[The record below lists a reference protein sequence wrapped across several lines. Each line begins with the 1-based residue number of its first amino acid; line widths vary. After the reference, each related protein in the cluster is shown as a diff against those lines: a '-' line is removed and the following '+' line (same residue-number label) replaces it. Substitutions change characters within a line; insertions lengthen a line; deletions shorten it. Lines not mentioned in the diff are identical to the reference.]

1 MPVSGGRI
9 FNDASLD
16 GFHMKLKSNANV
28 QWTDLG
34 LEQFIARLKIL
45 DNTSIQVGIVEPEAS
60 QMMPGGRLTIAE
72 AAYINEFGARA
83 AGIPARHFIQGAI
96 TARKGDAA
104 ARRMLRSIIA
114 KGDPHA
120 ALTTEGQ
127 RFAREMAER
136 LYHGDFRKNKPSTV
150 KRKGF
155 NHPLLE
161 TGQLAEAISYRL
173 VYGEQDDDEGGGEGG
188 DGGLE

>member
-45 DNTSIQVGIVEPEAS
+45 DNTSIQVGLVEPGAS
-60 QMMPGGRLTIAE
+60 QMMPGGRLTVAE
-72 AAYINEFGARA
+72 VGYINEFGSRA
-83 AGIPARHFIQGAI
+83 AGIPARHFVQGAI
-96 TARKGDAA
+96 TARKGNAA
-104 ARRMLRSIIA
+104 ARRMLRSIITQ
-114 KGDPHA
+114 GDPHA
-120 ALTTEGQ
+120 ALTAEGEK
-127 RFAREMAER
+127 FAREMAER
-136 LYHGDFRKNKPSTV
+136 LYRGDFRANKPSTV

-155 NHPLLE
+155 NHPLLD

-173 VYGEQDDDEGGGEGG
+173 VYGEQEDEEGGGGG
-188 DGGLE
+188 DGGAE